1 MELLKRL
8 AGIITLK
15 GAVYRDIALDSEQ
28 TDASGAVIVS
38 VYILIGLIDG
48 YIVATANEVGRAMQ
62 IVTVGMTGGYQLFT
76 GLFVWVVGG
85 YLNAL
90 IASKVFQ
97 GNVNVGQ
104 MMRIIG
110 YASIFRILGTIP
122 LAGLTLLGITLDMKL
137 LSYLLTL
144 VGSGVGLHAS
154 SQIGVV
160 KTIITTITAGT
171 ILFYL
176 VRLIKYV
183 VVLLFYT
190 LGIPY

>member
-85 YLNAL
+85 YLSAL

-110 YASIFRILGTIP
+110 YASIFRIPGTIP

-154 SQIGVV
+154 SRIGVV

>member
-8 AGIITLK
+8 AGIITLR

-48 YIVATANEVGRAMQ
+48 YIVATANDVGSAMQ

-90 IASKVFQ
+90 IASKVFR
-97 GNVNVGQ
+97 GNVNIGQ

-110 YASIFRILGTIP
+110 YASMFRILGTIP
-122 LAGLTLLGITLDMKL
+122 LAGFTLFGIALNMKF

-154 SQIGVV
+154 SRIGIV
-160 KTIITTITAGT
+160 KTIITTITAGA
-171 ILFYL
+171 ILFFL
-176 VRLIKYV
+176 VRLIKYI

>member
-8 AGIITLK
+8 AGIITLR

-48 YIVATANEVGRAMQ
+48 YIVATANEVGSAMQ

-90 IASKVFQ
+90 IASKVFR
-97 GNVNVGQ
+97 GNVNIGQ

-110 YASIFRILGTIP
+110 YASMFRILGTIP
-122 LAGLTLLGITLDMKL
+122 LAGFTLFGIALNMKF

-154 SQIGVV
+154 SRIGIV
-160 KTIITTITAGT
+160 KTIITTITAGA
-171 ILFYL
+171 ILFFL

>member
-1 MELLKRL
+1 LELLKRL
-8 AGIITLK
+8 AGIITLR

-48 YIVATANEVGRAMQ
+48 YIVATANEVGSAMQ

-90 IASKVFQ
+90 IASKVFR
-97 GNVNVGQ
+97 GNVNIGQ

-110 YASIFRILGTIP
+110 YASMFRILGTIP
-122 LAGLTLLGITLDMKL
+122 LAGFTLFGIALNMKF

-154 SQIGVV
+154 SRIGIV
-160 KTIITTITAGT
+160 KTIITTITAGA
-171 ILFYL
+171 ILFFL